1 MENLSVNL
9 QRQELDEIKH
19 IDQAQFKIVKIKD
32 DTTFQSASDLMGLAK
47 KKIKEITDKRMKF
60 TRPLDQL
67 KKDIIAEVQPQIDLL
82 EQIIADQN
90 KEVLAYKEEQDRILK
105 EQQEKEER
113 ERKRKEAELQRRLE
127 SAKKEETKEK
137 LQEELEL
144 TQTEVPV
151 VQETFKPKGLSFRE
165 VWKYRIIDEDK
176 IPRTYMVPNEKL
188 LSEMASK
195 MKGKIEVPG
204 VKFYQEKITAN
215 R

>member
-60 TRPLDQL
+60 TRPLDKL
-67 KKDIIAEVQPQIDLL
+67 KKDIIAEVQPQINLL

-90 KEVLAYKEEQDRILK
+90 EEVLAYKEEQDRILK